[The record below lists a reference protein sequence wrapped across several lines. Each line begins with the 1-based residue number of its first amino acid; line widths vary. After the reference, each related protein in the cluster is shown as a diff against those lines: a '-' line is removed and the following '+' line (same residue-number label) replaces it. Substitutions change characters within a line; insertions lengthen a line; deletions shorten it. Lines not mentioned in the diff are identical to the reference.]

1 MSISYVKL
9 KRAAFFCLGLP
20 SVIFLLGFLR
30 WYIGVPI
37 ALLLTAAY
45 VFAVRNTEES
55 DDRAISLSVRS
66 LWLLFAAVTFW
77 CYLAGLG
84 NLYAQ
89 SDDWSA
95 RNAIFRDLIR
105 MDWPVVYEAKD
116 AALVYYIGY
125 WLPAALV
132 GKGVLMLTGR
142 LSLAWTLGNLTL
154 WAWSAICIFLV
165 LLLVLLWM
173 RAETKKQMWLI
184 VLIFVFFSGLD
195 IVGTLY
201 NFLVRGWSF
210 PIHIEW
216 WTVYQFSSMTT
227 ALHWV
232 FNQSIFAWLA
242 SALFLLERRVRSYA
256 FIIVCLL
263 SASPLPAVGLALY
276 MVGYAIVLGVRSARK
291 RELSVFVRDIFT
303 AQNVIAVL
311 FLLPIYF
318 LYYKTN
324 LAVNVG
330 QMNTVI
336 PPRDFRGMAVLAA
349 VLIGAGLVFVIL
361 RWRRGSVDARIVWT
375 VFFTLLASLA
385 ALWLDPTVRFRYV
398 VFLCLEVF
406 VFLAL
411 IFRAYRDEPLFY
423 LTWGIA
429 MLCPIVTV
437 GTAADFCMRA
447 SIPVVFV
454 TMILCMRYL
463 LERKALLS
471 EKGMTLKKG
480 IYVALIAVIVLGAV
494 TPAVEFYRG
503 ARDFVLGKRA
513 FDWIYTMDQI
523 FEGALEGTDRNF
535 IASAYR
541 EHFFFRYLS
550 K

>member
-1 MSISYVKL
+1 MSISYVQL

-45 VFAVRNTEES
+45 VFAVRKGEE
-55 DDRAISLSVRS
+55 REERTVVLSRSS
-66 LWLLFAAVTFW
+66 LWVLFFVVVFW

-132 GKGVLMLTGR
+132 GKGVLWLTGR
-142 LSLAWTLGNLTL
+142 LSLAWTLGNLAL

-165 LLLVLLWM
+165 LLLVLLFVG
-173 RAETKKQMWLI
+173 AATKKQMWLI
-184 VLIFVFFSGLD
+184 ALIFVFFSGLD
-195 IVGTLY
+195 IVGTMY
-201 NFLVRGWSF
+201 NFFVRGLSF

-256 FIIVCLL
+256 FILVCLL
-263 SASPLPAVGLALY
+263 AASPLPAVGLALY
-276 MVGYAIVLGVRSARK
+276 MVGYAIVLGARSARK
-291 RELSVFVRDIFT
+291 RALGGFLRDVFTV
-303 AQNVIAVL
+303 QNIIAVL

-336 PPRDFRGMAVLAA
+336 PPRDFRGMAVL
-349 VLIGAGLVFVIL
+349 VIMVIGASLAFAML
-361 RWRRGSVDARIVWT
+361 RRWRGAVDARVVWT
-375 VFFTLLASLA
+375 VLLTLLATLA
-385 ALWLDPTVRFRYV
+385 ALWLDPTVRLRYL

-406 VFLAL
+406 VFLIL
-411 IFRAYRDEPLFY
+411 IWHAHREEPLFY

-463 LERKALLS
+463 LARKEWMAT
-471 EKGMTLKKG
+471 KGMTAQKG
-480 IYVALIAVIVLGAV
+480 VCLALIAVMILGAV
-494 TPAVEFYRG
+494 TPTVEFYRG
-503 ARDFVLGKRA
+503 ARDFLLGKRA

-535 IASAYR
+535 IATAYR
-541 EHFFFRYLS
+541 EHFFFRYLT

>member
-1 MSISYVKL
+1 MTISYLKL
-9 KRAAFFCLGLP
+9 KRAAFFCLVLP

-30 WYIGVPI
+30 WYIGVPV
-37 ALLLTAAY
+37 ALLLAVAY
-45 VFAVRNTEES
+45 LFAVRRADEREE
-55 DDRAISLSVRS
+55 RALSLPRPSF
-66 LWLLFAAVTFW
+66 WLLFLAVIFW

-105 MDWPVVYEAKD
+105 MDWPVVYETKN

-132 GKGVLMLTGR
+132 GKGALMLTGR
-142 LSLAWTLGNLTL
+142 LSLAWTLGNLAL
-154 WAWSAICIFLV
+154 WAWSAICVFLV
-165 LLLVLLWM
+165 LLLVLLYM
-173 RAETKKQMWLI
+173 KAATKKQMWLI

-201 NFLVRGWSF
+201 NLFVRRLAF

-227 ALHWV
+227 ALNWV

-242 SALFLLERRVRSYA
+242 SALFLLERRVQSYA

-263 SASPLPAVGLALY
+263 AASPLPAVGLALY
-276 MVGYAIVLGVRSARK
+276 MVGYAVVLFVQSLRK
-291 RELSVFVRDIFT
+291 RESGAFWQDVLTV
-303 AQNVIAVL
+303 QNVIAVL

-330 QMNTVI
+330 QFDTVI
-336 PPRDFRGMAVLAA
+336 PPRDFRGIAVLA
-349 VLIGAGLVFVIL
+349 VMVIGAGLLFAIL
-361 RWRRGSVDARIVWT
+361 RWRRVSVDLRVVWT
-375 VFFTLLASLA
+375 VLLTLLATLA
-385 ALWLDPTVRFRYV
+385 ALLLDPTVRFRYF

-411 IFRAYRDEPLFY
+411 IWREYKDEPLFY

-454 TMILCMRYL
+454 TMILCIRYL
-463 LERKALLS
+463 FEHRGLLS
-471 EKGMTLKKG
+471 EKKMTVRRGAYL
-480 IYVALIAVIVLGAV
+480 ALIAVMILGAV
-494 TPAVEFYRG
+494 TPTVEFYRG
-503 ARDFVLGKRA
+503 ARDFLLGKRA

-535 IASAYR
+535 IARTYR
-541 EHFFFRYLS
+541 EHFFFRYLT